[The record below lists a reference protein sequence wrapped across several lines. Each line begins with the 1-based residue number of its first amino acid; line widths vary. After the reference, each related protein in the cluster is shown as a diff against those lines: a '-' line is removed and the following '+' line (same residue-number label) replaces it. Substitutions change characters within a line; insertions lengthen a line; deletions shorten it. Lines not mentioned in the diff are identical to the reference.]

1 MNDFQRSQLNALN
14 QKVIDGIELNEAE
27 RQLRSELTALQHEAI
42 LGILYHPANFIV
54 RSSIHFILNL
64 FPYNGFH
71 LMVLFQII

>member
-42 LGILYHPANFIV
+42 LGILYHPVNFY
-54 RSSIHFILNL
+54 RPASIS
-64 FPYNGFH
+64 Y
-71 LMVLFQII
+71 